1 MKPYYQ
7 DKYATIYHG
16 DCLELLPRMPKV
28 DLVLTDPPY
37 NIKKDTWDNI
47 NNYVE
52 WLVDRF
58 LLCEKIMQEKATLWF
73 FHMIFGVLVEIQ
85 NRLKEK
91 TSLIHKQ
98 FITLDK
104 GIESVAGRC
113 PIEAL
118 RSFPRATEYLQFYTF
133 EDITGAEQLG
143 EVYASKNPMAKYLRS
158 EFERA
163 DVNRKQI
170 AALFPS
176 KTGNVTGCVSNWLI
190 GYNFPLKEQYLK
202 MRDFLNGEYLRKEYE
217 DLRKEYE
224 DLRKEYEDLRYVF
237 NLPMGITDVWKLGY
251 SATNGNTHKTPKNL
265 NVLLRII
272 MTASNADSLILDP
285 FGGSGTTAVAAKQLN
300 RKCILIEKEE
310 SHCEIAAKRL
320 SQEVLGLSTR

>member
-1 MKPYYQ
+1 MNPYYQ
-7 DKYATIYHG
+7 DKYATIFLG
-16 DCLELLPRMPKV
+16 DCLELLPEMPKV

-52 WLVDRF
+52 WLVSVF
-58 LLCEKIMQEKATLWF
+58 FLCENRMQENATLWF
-73 FHMIFGVLVEIQ
+73 FHMVFSVLVEIQ
-85 NRLKEK
+85 NKLKEK

-113 PIEAL
+113 SVEVL

-143 EVYASKNPMAKYLRS
+143 EVYASKNPMAKYLKS
-158 EFERA
+158 EFLRA
-163 DVNRKQI
+163 GINQKEI
-170 AALFPS
+170 AKLFPS
-176 KTGNVTGCVSNWLI
+176 KTGNLTGCVSNWLI

-217 DLRKEYE
+217 ELRKEYE
-224 DLRKEYEDLRYVF
+224 ELRYVF
-237 NLPMGITDVWKLGY
+237 NLPIGVTDVWKLGY
-251 SATNGNTHKTPKNL
+251 NKTNGNSHTTPKDL
-265 NVLLRII
+265 NILLRVI
-272 MTASNADSLILDP
+272 MTASNAGSLILDP
-285 FGGSGTTAVAAKQLN
+285 FMGSGTTLVAAKQLN
-300 RKCILIEKEE
+300 RQSIGIEIEE
-310 SHCEIAAKRL
+310 KYCEIAALRL
-320 SQEVLGLSTR
+320 SQEVLDFNN

>member
-16 DCLELLPRMPKV
+16 DCLELLPEMPKV

-58 LLCEKIMQEKATLWF
+58 LLCERTMQQNATLWF

-113 PIEAL
+113 SIEAL

-158 EFERA
+158 EFKRA

-224 DLRKEYEDLRYVF
+224 DLRYVF

-251 SATNGNTHKTPKNL
+251 TATNGNRHKTPKNL
-265 NVLLRII
+265 NILLRII
-272 MTASNADSLILDP
+272 MTASNADSLVLDP
-285 FGGSGTTAVAAKQLN
+285 FGGSGTTAVAAKKLGRNYIGSELCEDFLIKSEERIASTKLN
-300 RKCILIEKEE
+300 KIRRFIK
-310 SHCEIAAKRL
+310 
-320 SQEVLGLSTR
+320 